1 MKNSNT
7 VSDNCNLNLNIA
19 TIKHN
24 QSVIVY
30 PNPVQN
36 CITIQTTNQTENKIS
51 IAIYDQLSRSTF
63 AKTLSIQNGKAIL
76 NVEELTNGIY
86 FVKTTLGAAFKIS
99 KLISTN

>member
-1 MKNSNT
+1 
-7 VSDNCNLNLNIA
+7 LNIA

-30 PNPVQN
+30 SNPGQN
-36 CITIQTTNQTENKIS
+36 CITIQTNNQTENKIS
-51 IAIYDQLSRSTF
+51 IAIYDELSRSTF

-76 NVEELTNGIY
+76 NIEELTNGTC

-99 KLISTN
+99 KLISIN